1 MDLYEKNGNIL
12 YILNVLKKYSDEE
25 HMLSAIEMQ
34 RKIKEIY
41 EIDIDTRTIRRNINL
56 LKYKL
61 DYDISTR
68 EENGK
73 GYYINRDPETDFEP
87 GEVRA
92 IIDNFSYANYIVPSV
107 AKEIIKK
114 CKNMQTV
121 YENEKLKD
129 YQIYSVNS
137 KTENAEVIK
146 NIEDISNS
154 IYNNHKIKFEYW
166 KYEITNK
173 LEKNIVSTPIVSPFA
188 IVYNKQEFYFIGIK
202 NGQDK
207 FYHYRLDRMKNVKEL
222 DEKITIKKTKS
233 QIKDFA
239 ESTVEMFGG
248 KKEEIEAIC
257 NKCLLNAIFDIFGKN
272 VTIEKIP
279 GNDESFKLIVD
290 SNPIGFRMWAMRNI
304 DMVEVKKP
312 LTLRKEMQDILRN
325 AIDKYGLK

>member
-25 HMLSAIEMQ
+25 HMLTAAEIQ

-41 EIDIDTRTIRRNINL
+41 DVEIDTRTIRRNINL

-61 DYDISTR
+61 AYDISTR
-68 EENGK
+68 EDNGK

-154 IYNNHKIKFEYW
+154 IYNNNKIKFEYW

-173 LEKNIVSTPIVSPFA
+173 LEKQIVSTPTVSPFA

-202 NGQDK
+202 DGQDE

-222 DEKITIKKTKS
+222 NEKITIKKTKS
-233 QIKDFA
+233 QIRDFA

-248 KKEEIEAIC
+248 KKEEIEAVC

-279 GNDESFKLIVD
+279 GNDENFKLIVD
-290 SNPIGFRMWAMRNI
+290 SNPMGFRMWAMRNI
-304 DMVEVKKP
+304 DMVEVIRP
-312 LTLRKEMQDILRN
+312 ENLRN
-325 AIDKYGLK
+325 EMREIVERAIERYRK

>member
-25 HMLSAIEMQ
+25 HMLAAAEIQ

-41 EIDIDTRTIRRNINL
+41 DVEIDTRTIRRNINL

-68 EENGK
+68 EDNGK

-146 NIEDISNS
+146 NIEDISSS

-173 LEKNIVSTPIVSPFA
+173 LEKQIVSTPTVSPFA

-202 NGQDK
+202 DGQDK

-222 DEKITIKKTKS
+222 NEKITIKKTKS
-233 QIKDFA
+233 QIRDFA

-248 KKEEIEAIC
+248 EKEEIEAVC

-279 GNDESFKLIVD
+279 GNDENFKLIVD
-290 SNPIGFRMWAMRNI
+290 SNPMGFRMWAMRNI
-304 DMVEVKKP
+304 DMVEVIRP
-312 LTLRKEMQDILRN
+312 ENLRN
-325 AIDKYGLK
+325 EMREIVERAIERYRK

>member
-12 YILNVLKKYSDEE
+12 YILNVLKKYSDED
-25 HMLSAIEMQ
+25 HKMSATEIG
-34 RKIKEIY
+34 KKVKEIY
-41 EIDIDTRTIRRNINL
+41 DVQIDSRTIRRNINL

-68 EENGK
+68 ENNGV
-73 GYYINRDPETDFEP
+73 GYYINRDPDTDFEP
-87 GEVRA
+87 GEIRA
-92 IIDNFSYANYIVPSV
+92 IIDNFSYADYIVPSI

-121 YENEKLKD
+121 YENEKLKN
-129 YQIYSVNS
+129 YQIYSINN

-166 KYEITNK
+166 KYEITDK
-173 LEKNIVSTPIVSPFA
+173 LTKQIVSTPTVSPFA
-188 IVYNKQEFYFIGIK
+188 IVYDSQQFYLIGIK
-202 NGQDK
+202 EGQDI
-207 FYHYRLDRMKNVKEL
+207 FYHYRLDRMKNVREL
-222 DEKITIKKTKS
+222 EDNIVIKRTET
-233 QIKDFA
+233 QIKNFA

-257 NKCLLNAIFDIFGKN
+257 NACLINAIFDVFGRN

-279 GNDESFKLIVD
+279 NDTRHFKLLVD
-290 SNPIGFRMWAMRNI
+290 SNPMGFKMWAMRNI
-304 DMVEVKKP
+304 DLVEVKRP
-312 LTLRKEMQDILRN
+312 AALREEMQEIIKQAAKRYN
-325 AIDKYGLK
+325 I